1 MSDNVTNHTNA
12 KWEEGLFFVIKT
24 SWINFCKTHTWK
36 NKIKLLILVICDITL
51 LNDWMYHT
59 R

>member
-24 SWINFCKTHTWK
+24 SWINFCKTH
-36 NKIKLLILVICDITL
+36 
-51 LNDWMYHT
+51 MEE
-59 R
+59 